1 MKRKIKI
8 HKRTTPVAML
18 SVLILTSLIIIPFSS
33 ASAQS
38 ININNFKITKFG
50 VKNHNPFLVV
60 QGKAG
65 GTRGDESGDNEFGYV
80 FDTDKGLFGAFS
92 AFPDQPYISSHF
104 TQKNV
109 KGQTCL
115 DKAQTTGHVVVSG
128 HKLTITGININYIKK
143 VWTQL
148 SFTDTS
154 NGNCINRIYS
164 SKTNPSHLASTA
176 SIKSTSSNSTST
188 TGASSESHLAASTTD
203 NKNPSLIQNQSSSI
217 NIQPS
222 QKLQQQPIQQSKED
236 SISTTN
242 SSNLSTNK

>member
-1 MKRKIKI
+1 MKRKIKM
-8 HKRTTPVAML
+8 HKRTTPVAIL

-38 ININNFKITKFG
+38 FNIKNFKITKFG
-50 VKNHNPFLVV
+50 VKNHNPFVVV

-92 AFPDQPYISSHF
+92 AFPDQPYISSYF

-109 KGQTCL
+109 NGQTCL
-115 DKAQTTGHVVVSG
+115 DKAQTSGHVVISG
-128 HKLTITGININYIKK
+128 HKLTITGISINYIKK

-154 NGNCINRIYS
+154 NGNCVNKIYS
-164 SKTNPSHLASTA
+164 SKTNPSPLSSTTSIKNSPLNSNSTIVVSPTSHSTA
-176 SIKSTSSNSTST
+176 SI
-188 TGASSESHLAASTTD
+188 TD
-203 NKNPSLIQNQSSSI
+203 NNSPSLNQNQSPPTE
-217 NIQPS
+217 IQPPQNS
-222 QKLQQQPIQQSKED
+222 QQQPIQQSKE
-236 SISTTN
+236 SPIPKTN
-242 SSNLSTNK
+242 SSS